1 MSSVV
6 ERPVADT
13 EIYTS
18 TKDRLQALEQLA
30 VTMYGDAIQTRTAAA
45 RADQPC
51 SGRKG
56 TCSRVREV
64 RELRMLGRWGKP
76 RSLDDPAD
84 NCRQSKFTFTD
95 YAGAVD
101 ARLEQAMTGSAML
114 QGSALMDS
122 ILAVGDLLISTQ
134 LHYALVPL
142 LERSA
147 QRLPECAGDNGEGS
161 LSWHSLVG

>member
-45 RADQPC
+45 RADQ
-51 SGRKG
+51 RAVDARA
-56 TCSRVREV
+56 RV
-64 RELRMLGRWGKP
+64 LGARSEGVEDARSLGKP
-76 RSLDDPAD
+76 RSLDDAAD